1 LLLLTFPYGGNWSST
16 IHHDDVVGIAIVF
29 SVEILGEFRVDFSR
43 MTHVL
48 FSRTE
53 NHIPF
58 SMEAAESYPHR
69 TEFGLEFQVFK
80 IRLES

>member
-1 LLLLTFPYGGNWSST
+1 M
-16 IHHDDVVGIAIVF
+16 
-29 SVEILGEFRVDFSR
+29 EILGEFRVDFSR